1 MYIFIIHQIHERT
14 LTTYTTLFR
23 SSNCR
28 CLCTSPILTAP
39 GSAAPTSTPTG
50 SCATGSPK
58 APTYQPGPRA
68 NSNASKTRST
78 TDHDPPW
85 NYRPQP
91 KASAHYSPRQ
101 PDDGTDNWTGPRA
114 EPTKAHFAACALH
127 VKRFRQPL

>member
-39 GSAAPTSTPTG
+39 GSAAPTRTPTG

-58 APTYQPGPRA
+58 APTCQPGPRA
-68 NSNASKTRST
+68 NSNASKTPST

-91 KASAHYSPRQ
+91 NASAHYSPRQ
-101 PDDGTDNWTGPRA
+101 HDYCTDHLTSPPSQ
-114 EPTKAHFAACALH
+114 PTNAGFGG
-127 VKRFRQPL
+127 VGVGF